1 MAAYTGLTRGR
12 KLLIA
17 VLQVT
22 TATDIGARCSVY
34 QQRVSD
40 WASGM
45 QKPCDAARRALERN
59 YRIPYCAW
67 DMPFVTG
74 CGDVVH
80 RTQYR

>member
-1 MAAYTGLTRGR
+1 MAYSGLTRGR
-12 KLLIA
+12 RLLVA
-17 VLQVT
+17 VLQIT
-22 TATDIGARCSVY
+22 TETDIAARCGVY

-45 QKPCDAARRALERN
+45 YTPSPSARRMLERN
-59 YRIPYCAW
+59 YRIPYSAW
-67 DMPFVTG
+67 DIPFVTG